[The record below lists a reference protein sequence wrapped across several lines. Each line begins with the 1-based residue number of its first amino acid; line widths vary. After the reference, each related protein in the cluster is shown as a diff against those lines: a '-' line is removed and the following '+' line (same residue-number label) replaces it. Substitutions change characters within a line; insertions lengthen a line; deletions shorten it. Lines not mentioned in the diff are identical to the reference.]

1 MMALCVLRCLH
12 PMAEA
17 EAHREVEAHALG
29 GLASHAIADEEGQ
42 IVVLRSGPGLDDR
55 DDMVGRFLGRE
66 RTASRQQRAETML
79 SEFGAF
85 GVGCFDEAIGIEKQ
99 AIARFKRKRNA
110 GVGGEGEGSEDQAV
124 LFDGEHLSGAQEKHG
139 WVAGGSV
146 SQACGINIEMKI
158 SRDDE
163 LVLLFAAESLVHP
176 GEKRGG
182 ICGIYTLRGGGELD
196 HGCDEGCGNSMA

>member
-17 EAHREVEAHALG
+17 EAHREVESHALG

-85 GVGCFDEAIGIEKQ
+85 DVGCFDEAIGIEKQ
-99 AIARFKRKRNA
+99 AIARLKRKRNA

-124 LFDGEHLSGAQEKHG
+124 LFDREHLSGAQEKHR
-139 WVAGGSV
+139 WVACGGV
-146 SQACGINIEMKI
+146 AQAGGINIEMNIGSGDK
-158 SRDDE
+158 
-163 LVLLFAAESLVHP
+163 
-176 GEKRGG
+176 
-182 ICGIYTLRGGGELD
+182 LD
-196 HGCDEGCGNSMA
+196 RKSVV